1 MRLSFFDLILFLN
14 IVETGSLTKGAELSA
29 ISLQAASERI
39 KKLEQHYQT
48 HLFNRHAAG
57 VKLSLA
63 GQQFAEHAQRLL
75 NEYHRLEQHMQ
86 RFSKGQQQSICLWC
100 NSSAQSEYLPQLL
113 PQYLNENPQLQIDF
127 KEAESSDIIHALQ
140 QGQAELGIV
149 SSFFSM
155 QQLQSLVLCEDPLVL
170 ICAKQHC
177 LAKQKSID
185 LTDALSFAFV
195 GLMPYHSLQKSIE
208 TQAKQLGFNLHY
220 RLRLPNFSAIA
231 QVVADGVGV
240 AIMPKRA
247 MLRYAQQ
254 FNFHSVELHGAWANR
269 QLHIAARDFDKLSI
283 AYQHLTQFLLSQKG
297 KLALD

>member
-1 MRLSFFDLILFLN
+1 MRLSFFDLTLFLN
-14 IVETGSLTKGAELSA
+14 IVETGSLTKGAERSA
-29 ISLQAASERI
+29 ISLQATSERI
-39 KKLEQHYQT
+39 KKLEQHYQVD
-48 HLFNRHAAG
+48 LFSRHAAG

-63 GQQFAEHAQRLL
+63 GQQFAEHAQHLV
-75 NEYHRLEQHMQ
+75 NDYHRLEQQMQ
-86 RFSKGQQQSICLWC
+86 RFSTGQQQRICLWC

-127 KEAESSDIIHALQ
+127 KEAESSDIIQALQ

-149 SSFFSM
+149 SSFFVM
-155 QQLQSLVLCEDPLVL
+155 QQLQSLVLCDDPLVL
-170 ICAKQHC
+170 ICAQQHRLSSEQSIE
-177 LAKQKSID
+177 LA
-185 LTDALSFAFV
+185 DALSFDFV

-208 TQAKQLGFNLHY
+208 TQADLLGSSLHY

-254 FNFHSVELHGAWANR
+254 FDFHSVELCGAWANR
-269 QLHIAARDFDKLSI
+269 QLHIAARDFDQLSLP
-283 AYQHLTQFLLSQKG
+283 YQHLTQFLLSQKG